1 MQAFARPRR
10 GELRASGKCWELPRR
25 LKSYVYRQRSFV
37 RRNNFRFRIHIIR
50 RYGLVRFITMDYMR
64 LSLAFLLAKPGD
76 FMIICSC
83 NVFSDTDV
91 RNAVSSERCPR
102 TLSAVYKCL
111 GCSPSCGRCLAAV
124 RTIFNERL
132 TEHAASEDSC
142 RTRIAEAVC
151 PAKFDKSVPSLEPD
165 PFAACGESGRRQ
177 LYAII

>member
-1 MQAFARPRR
+1 
-10 GELRASGKCWELPRR
+10 
-25 LKSYVYRQRSFV
+25 V
-37 RRNNFRFRIHIIR
+37 NNFRFRIHIIR
-50 RYGLVRFITMDYMR
+50 RYGLVRFITMDYMQ
-64 LSLAFLLAKPGD
+64 LSLAFLLVKTGD

-132 TEHAASEDSC
+132 TEHAASEESC
-142 RTRIAEAVC
+142 RTRIEEAVC
-151 PAKFDKSVPSLEPD
+151 PARFDKSVPSLELD
-165 PFAACGESGRRQ
+165 PVAACGESGRRQ